1 MVSATT
7 CLSARDGRPGS
18 APTHGSLRYF
28 SYPLTETIRGRLHA
42 RYTRTST
49 ASSGAN
55 FGGRMSERLA
65 AGDLLSLAAHAA
77 HVLFPFGAFY
87 LFVLFH
93 YARFARGCLPL
104 KKRIKNIARISGNF
118 WQREKFA

>member
-18 APTHGSLRYF
+18 APMRGSLRYF

-42 RYTRTST
+42 RYKRTST

-55 FGGRMSERLA
+55 FGEHMSERLA
-65 AGDLLSLAAHAA
+65 ADDLLSLAAHAA
-77 HVLFPFGAFY
+77 RVLFPFGAFY
-87 LFVLFH
+87 LFVLLN
-93 YARFARGCLPL
+93 YAR
-104 KKRIKNIARISGNF
+104 SV
-118 WQREKFA
+118 